1 MPGLNPGAPTWTA
14 PPLTRMGVAARSTR
28 IPAAFVAEVCTSVKR
43 NTDDTDF
50 SSSTMCCACGGGG
63 ALPPVAAIA
72 ALSAALAALAAAAS
86 LAAGR
91 AVDLLAAPEARVHR

>member
-1 MPGLNPGAPTWTA
+1 
-14 PPLTRMGVAARSTR
+14 
-28 IPAAFVAEVCTSVKR
+28 
-43 NTDDTDF
+43 
-50 SSSTMCCACGGGG
+50 
-63 ALPPVAAIA
+63 LPPVAAIA